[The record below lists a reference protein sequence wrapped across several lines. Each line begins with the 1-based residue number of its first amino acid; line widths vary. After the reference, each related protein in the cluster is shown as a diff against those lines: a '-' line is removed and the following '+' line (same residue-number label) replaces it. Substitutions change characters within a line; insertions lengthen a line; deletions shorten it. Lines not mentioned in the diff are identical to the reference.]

1 MAIDFGSLLTVEQKR
16 NILEQRV
23 AQFASEAYQHE
34 LNKQV
39 ASTINDDA
47 SVANADAA
55 LATIEVAIATHQSE
69 LDSLNAAE

>member
-1 MAIDFGSLLTVEQKR
+1 VEQKR

-39 ASTINDDA
+39 AVTINDEA
-47 SVANADAA
+47 SINNADAA
-55 LATIEVAIATHQSE
+55 LATIEVAITTHQTE
-69 LDSLNAAE
+69 LASLPTGE